1 MVKLSSK
8 TLNLL
13 KDDIISILYENNLK
27 PLLTKEI
34 ASELRRD
41 KEFTKTLLNELKQQ
55 GILTEVKK
63 NNKGKDYIKRIKW
76 IIKPELI
83 KNMKIRNKAVPAV
96 YILLEQDEKILLGR
110 RYNTGYEDGNYQVP
124 AGHVEEGELPTE
136 AIIREVKEEVNV
148 DLASENLEL
157 IHVGYRPKHD
167 PSGDRIDLFFKA
179 KKWSGVVKNREPAK
193 CDDLQWF
200 SWDTLPENTVFHV
213 LEAFEHIRKGI
224 FYHEIGIDVL
234 KEKGLYKL

>member
-55 GILTEVKK
+55 GILAEVKK
-63 NNKGKDYIKRIKW
+63 NNKGKNYIKRIRW

-83 KNMKIRNKAVPAV
+83 KNMKN
-96 YILLEQDEKILLGR
+96 
-110 RYNTGYEDGNYQVP
+110 
-124 AGHVEEGELPTE
+124 EL
-136 AIIREVKEEVNV
+136 
-148 DLASENLEL
+148 
-157 IHVGYRPKHD
+157 
-167 PSGDRIDLFFKA
+167 
-179 KKWSGVVKNREPAK
+179 
-193 CDDLQWF
+193 
-200 SWDTLPENTVFHV
+200 
-213 LEAFEHIRKGI
+213 
-224 FYHEIGIDVL
+224 
-234 KEKGLYKL
+234 

>member
-55 GILTEVKK
+55 DILAEVKK
-63 NNKGKDYIKRIKW
+63 NNKGKDYIKRSRW

-83 KNMKIRNKAVPAV
+83 KNMKN
-96 YILLEQDEKILLGR
+96 
-110 RYNTGYEDGNYQVP
+110 
-124 AGHVEEGELPTE
+124 EL
-136 AIIREVKEEVNV
+136 
-148 DLASENLEL
+148 
-157 IHVGYRPKHD
+157 
-167 PSGDRIDLFFKA
+167 
-179 KKWSGVVKNREPAK
+179 
-193 CDDLQWF
+193 
-200 SWDTLPENTVFHV
+200 
-213 LEAFEHIRKGI
+213 
-224 FYHEIGIDVL
+224 
-234 KEKGLYKL
+234 